1 MSDLKF
7 VEATKLVRDDF
18 PIRDYRRVFKLYD
31 DNDNTLG
38 LATINCDEDNMVYI
52 YVDENQRN
60 KGYGK
65 KLFGLV
71 LNELLR
77 EKRIDAKVKFE
88 TSNIKMLRIVHEYN
102 GVHLATEN
110 KENLYVIPILK
121 GGFHGT
127 L

>member
-1 MSDLKF
+1 MSNLKF
-7 VEATKLVRDDF
+7 IEATQLVKDNF

-31 DNDNTLG
+31 DNNNTLG
-38 LATINCDEDNMVYI
+38 LATINSDEDNMVYI
-52 YVDENQRN
+52 YVDENERN

-71 LNELLR
+71 LNELQK
-77 EKRIDAKVKFE
+77 EKRVDAKVKFE
-88 TSNIKMLRIVHEYN
+88 TSNIKMLRIVHQYN

-110 KENLYVIPILK
+110 KENLYLIPISK
-121 GGFHGT
+121 GGFSGT

>member
-1 MSDLKF
+1 MSGLKF
-7 VEATKLVRDDF
+7 VETTKLVKDDF

-38 LATINCDEDNMVYI
+38 LATINCDMENMVYI
-52 YVDENQRN
+52 YVDENERN

-77 EKRIDAKVKFE
+77 EKRIDAKVRFE
-88 TSNIKMLRIVHEYN
+88 TSNVKMLKIVYQYN
-102 GVHLATEN
+102 GVHLSTEN
-110 KENLYVIPILK
+110 EECLYLIPILK

>member
-1 MSDLKF
+1 MNDLKF
-7 VEATKLVRDDF
+7 IEATRLVKDDF

-88 TSNIKMLRIVHEYN
+88 TSNIKMLRIVHDYN

-121 GGFHGT
+121 GGFSGKI
-127 L
+127 

>member
-31 DNDNTLG
+31 DKDNTLG

>member
-1 MSDLKF
+1 MSNLKF
-7 VEATKLVRDDF
+7 IEATQLVKDNF

-31 DNDNTLG
+31 DHNNTLG
-38 LATINCDEDNMVYI
+38 LATINSDEDNMVYI
-52 YVDENQRN
+52 YVDENERN

-71 LNELLR
+71 LNELQK
-77 EKRIDAKVKFE
+77 EKRVDAKVKFE
-88 TSNIKMLRIVHEYN
+88 TSNIKMLRIVHQYN

-110 KENLYVIPILK
+110 KENLYLIPILK
-121 GGFHGT
+121 GGFSGT

>member
-1 MSDLKF
+1 MSELKF
-7 VEATKLVRDDF
+7 IEATRLVRDDF

-88 TSNIKMLRIVHEYN
+88 TSNIKMLRIVHDYN

-121 GGFHGT
+121 GGFSGKI
-127 L
+127 